1 MSIHA
6 GQFGETRDLGAQVD
20 KRKDH
25 DGVVT
30 AQPTVG
36 DNGTD
41 EWHGVDPESVE
52 STDGEGFLL
61 AHSKGTGNTGSA
73 VSLGDGAGSRARGQL
88 GTNVVVVD
96 VGGSYRDGCQSRHTI
111 VIEISGDEDTNRS
124 RRNVRRT
131 R

>member
-1 MSIHA
+1 MSIQA
-6 GQFGETRDLGAQVD
+6 GQFGEVNGLGAQVD
-20 KRKDH
+20 KREDQ

-36 DNGTD
+36 DDGAN

-52 STDGEGFLL
+52 SADGKRLL
-61 AHSKGTGNTGSA
+61 LTHAKSTGNTAGA
-73 VSLGDGAGSRARGQL
+73 VTLGDGASSRARGQF

-96 VGGSYRDGCQSRHTI
+96 VGGSYRGRCQSRRTI
-111 VIEISGDEDTNRS
+111 VIENGGDDTNRS
-124 RRNVRRT
+124 RRNAQQT